1 MNGIQPGGNTN
12 NERDST
18 RGKCKLNG
26 IQPGGNTN
34 NEWDLTRGKY
44 KQ

>member
-1 MNGIQPGGNTN
+1 MKGIQPGGNSN

-18 RGKCKLNG
+18 RGKYKLNG
-26 IQPGGNTN
+26 IQPGG
-34 NEWDLTRGKY
+34 KY